1 MGGEQGSGRRRKTDV
16 FVLFLNLRPQFR
28 VKEHSG
34 SILPPLSPSAKHKNQ
49 NLHTYTA
56 LLCLGMTVN
65 APRNI
70 ANQSLQ
76 RREPGSPD
84 QAGAASRARA
94 ELKAVATLLF
104 PGMGSAP
111 SVRSIPKP
119 GQPAV
124 HPG

>member
-1 MGGEQGSGRRRKTDV
+1 ML
-16 FVLFLNLRPQFR
+16 VLFLNLRPQFR

-65 APRNI
+65 APKNI

-76 RREPGSPD
+76 RREPGSQD
-84 QAGAASRARA
+84 QAGAACRAA
-94 ELKAVATLLF
+94 QAGLKAVATLLF

-111 SVRSIPKP
+111 SVRSIPKS
-119 GQPAV
+119 GKPAG